1 METKI
6 GRDLG
11 PTLDEQ
17 IKEVE
22 RELALRRNVFPR
34 LVAGGRMKQDYADIC
49 MERMLAV
56 LSTLKAV
63 LAAQAQGQTPYQS
76 PEPMPAKDQSPGPEQ
91 KDPGR

>member
-1 METKI
+1 MEEKT

-34 LVAGGRMKQDYADIC
+34 LVASGRMKQDYADIC
-49 MERMLAV
+49 MERMQAV
-56 LSTLKAV
+56 LYTLKSMV
-63 LAAQAQGQTPYQS
+63 
-76 PEPMPAKDQSPGPEQ
+76 
-91 KDPGR
+91 